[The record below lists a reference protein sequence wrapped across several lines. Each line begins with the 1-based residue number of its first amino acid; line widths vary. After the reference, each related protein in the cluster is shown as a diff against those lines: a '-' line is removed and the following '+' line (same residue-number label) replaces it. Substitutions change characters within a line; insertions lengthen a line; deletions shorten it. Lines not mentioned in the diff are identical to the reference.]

1 MKCYNLFLDESGK
14 FIENNNGA
22 GLPAIVSGYM
32 IEDEKKDFEDW
43 AEGFLRKI
51 KNSRKSFRNIDIV
64 HFHAMEDKSDEM
76 SEFVTCLM
84 ENINEEDN
92 IKLISFKNEQGVFIV
107 DPDITYLNTFAD
119 GLVQLIRRLLT
130 EPDEI
135 IWLRIKYAHR
145 IYVNS
150 SDPYPPIIP
159 VREYVERIKE
169 RVVLR
174 LRRLPKEV
182 TDRLRLEWINA
193 SATDVPTLMVADA
206 VCAALR
212 GKRGFLTGKQEER
225 IDRIP
230 CLEFSVLENEIWNHI
245 QEFIAENRL
254 ADAIYT
260 WCIHSKKLTLSQ
272 SASEFPNLLIARI
285 KSMNQVG
292 VDSQF
297 QTLSK
302 MIGAFVDRSLVARN
316 ETVQANNVMDPI
328 LRELFP
334 SLQKAGID
342 VLRPSFDLW
351 FYRLTTAS
359 HDGDT
364 AREVEAIEE
373 CETLYKQIEWT
384 LGDTDYIMSYR
395 IRKNEHEK
403 NIFNFCGAEEDLNKC
418 IRKLEHARKSML
430 SMLGEDENENENIHA
445 DEYIGKYI
453 ILGKMYGSLVG
464 AQCYMIQD
472 SSALEEDI
480 RSNSDK
486 AMKNFIE
493 NNQLFRQYQ
502 IRAQVEYSLGD
513 YHEALRWLNKS
524 VELNEEA
531 ALSNL
536 LSVFVDQKHSFGLMH
551 YSKLME
557 KVCLDGELNFGNELY
572 RQWNGQRANSVL
584 DGNCDDVYPFYV
596 IYGCLGTTRAILKI
610 GTGKQNAALKAF
622 NKAIE
627 KAELKL
633 GNFTCYAA
641 GLSYEAKA
649 LALAVKRE
657 DERKIWRET
666 LLTHLSDFLQNEQ
679 VPPTIKQVFDGWQ
692 EFFSDNAID
701 SDMNGYKD
709 MILQKALQVPIL

>member
-1 MKCYNLFLDESGK
+1 MQTYNLFLDESGQ
-14 FIENNNGA
+14 FIENDG
-22 GLPAIVSGYM
+22 GTGMPAIVAGYM
-32 IEDEKKDFEDW
+32 IEDGKKDCETW
-43 AEGFLRKI
+43 AEDILKKT

-76 SEFVTCLM
+76 SEFITCLM
-84 ENINEEDN
+84 ENINEVKN
-92 IKLISFKNEQGVFIV
+92 VKLISFKNAQGVFIV
-107 DPDITYLNTFAD
+107 DSDITYLNTFAD
-119 GLVQLIRRLLT
+119 GLIQLIRLLLT
-130 EPDEI
+130 EPDEMI
-135 IWLRIKYAHR
+135 HLRIKYAHR
-145 IYVNS
+145 IYANS
-150 SDPYPPIIP
+150 SNPYPPIIP

-193 SATDVPTLMVADA
+193 SATDVPSLMVADA

-212 GKRGFLTGKQEER
+212 GKRDFLTGKQEER
-225 IDRIP
+225 IARIP

-260 WCIHSKKLTLSQ
+260 WCIHSKKLSLSQ
-272 SASEFPNLLIARI
+272 RTTEFPNLLIERI
-285 KSMNQVG
+285 KSMNQIG

-302 MIGAFVDRSLVARN
+302 MIGAFVDRSLIARN

-342 VLRPSFDLW
+342 VLRPAFDLW

-364 AREVEAIEE
+364 AREVEAIEA
-373 CETLYKQIEWT
+373 CESLYKQIKWT
-384 LGDTDYIMSYR
+384 FGDTDYIMSYK

-403 NIFNFCGAEEDLNKC
+403 NSFNFYSAEEDLNKC

-430 SMLGEDENENENIHA
+430 SMLGEEEKENIHA
-445 DEYIGKYI
+445 DKYI

-472 SSALEEDI
+472 SSAVKKVI
-480 RSNSDK
+480 RTNSDN
-486 AMKNFIE
+486 AMNNFTE
-493 NNQLFRQYQ
+493 DSQLLRQYQ
-502 IRAQVEYSLGD
+502 IRAQVEYSLGN
-513 YHEALRWLNKS
+513 YLEALRWLNKS
-524 VELNEEA
+524 VKLNGEA
-531 ALSNL
+531 SLSNL
-536 LSVFVDQKHSFGLMH
+536 LSVFVAQNHAFGLMH

-557 KVCLDGELNFGNELY
+557 NVCLDGELDFGNELY

-584 DGNCDDVYPFYV
+584 DGNSNDAYPFYV

-610 GTGKQNAALKAF
+610 GTGRQNAALKAF

-627 KAELKL
+627 KAELKPE
-633 GNFTCYAA
+633 NFTCYAA

-692 EFFSDNAID
+692 ELFSDNAID

-709 MILQKALQVPIL
+709 KILQKALQVPIL